1 MSPSSSG
8 SFQTLFW
15 FFEVWSIGKFLQ
27 ALSVTAYA
35 KCLGTMINYHFCFRN
50 KLLVHQ
56 NIFFLI
62 LDTSREYFPVVL
74 GIDYELE
81 QQFLAVEYEWS
92 DTPFLNLAPKH
103 LSTEW
108 KKKKEKK
115 RTLFSYLLL
124 CHRQPPRPCALRQQ
138 LFYYFLQTC
147 QLTGQYSASLT
158 WAQLGNHIKLSVNLG
173 WHAQDALWYIRG
185 LGTVHWGAVIFHFV
199 ACLSIGVPS
208 LMASTWPFSPAV
220 LLGYPFNMV
229 VGFQEGKCGCCQ
241 PP

>member
-108 KKKKEKK
+108 KKKRKEKNPFQLSIAVSQTTPK
-115 RTLFSYLLL
+115 TLCLKTTVILL
-124 CHRQPPRPCALRQQ
+124 
-138 LFYYFLQTC
+138 FLT
-147 QLTGQYSASLT
+147 
-158 WAQLGNHIKLSVNLG
+158 NLSVD
-173 WHAQDALWYIRG
+173 W
-185 LGTVHWGAVIFHFV
+185 AVF
-199 ACLSIGVPS
+199 C
-208 LMASTWPFSPAV
+208 
-220 LLGYPFNMV
+220 
-229 VGFQEGKCGCCQ
+229 
-241 PP
+241 